1 MKNKQL
7 IKRIATYFRPYALL
21 AIFAFISAII
31 YVFSTLF
38 APILVGYIIDELD
51 VLVDNNI
58 LNNQFYIYLY
68 SLIGTVA
75 LGAFFGYIM
84 SYLLSKLAYLM
95 MRDLR
100 KDAFFK
106 INKLPVSYIDSHSHG
121 DLLSRIISDIDTVS
135 EGLLQTFTEAVTGI
149 ITIVVTLVFML
160 TLNYKIG
167 LIVVALTPLSLIGA
181 TFIAKMSFKTFKNQA
196 QARGNLTGFV
206 NEMVENQQVV
216 KAYGLEHKNIKR
228 FNDLDDE
235 LYTYGVNAQFYS
247 SLANPTT
254 RFVNAIIYLVVAT
267 YGAISVVSGSSAL
280 TVGKLSIFLSYASS
294 YTKPFNS
301 ISSVAAELQN
311 SFASLRRICEFLD
324 EAEIPNEDGLA
335 VVSNI
340 EGNISF
346 DNVEFSYTKEHKLI
360 EDFSL
365 SCNKGEQIAI
375 VGPTGCGKTTL
386 INLLMRFYDIN
397 SGDIYIDN
405 KSIYQIKRKSIREH
419 MGMVLQ
425 DTWLFEGTIYENI
438 AYGKENATKEEVI
451 SAAKKAYAH
460 DFIMQLKDGYNT
472 KVSNTDGMSIGQK
485 QLLCIARLML
495 RLPNVLILDEA
506 TSNIDT
512 RMEIMI
518 SKAFKEMMKGRTTFI
533 IAHRLSTVKNA
544 DKIIVMKDG
553 HIVEVGRH
561 DELIAKNGFYTSIY
575 NSQFQVK

>member
-1 MKNKQL
+1 MSIKYL

-21 AIFAFISAII
+21 AVFAIISAII

-51 VLVDNNI
+51 ILVDHSILTNN
-58 LNNQFYIYLY
+58 FYVYLY

-75 LGAFFGYIM
+75 IGALFGYIM

-106 INKLPVSYIDSHSHG
+106 INKLPVAYIDSHSHG

-135 EGLLQTFTEAVTGI
+135 EGLLQTFTEAITGI
-149 ITIVVTLVFML
+149 ITIAVTLVFML
-160 TLNYKIG
+160 TLNFKIG
-167 LIVVALTPLSLIGA
+167 LIVVGLTPLSLIGA

-196 QARGNLTGFV
+196 TARGKLTGFV
-206 NEMVENQQVV
+206 NEMVENQLVV
-216 KAYGLEHKNIKR
+216 KAYGMEKTNVAT
-228 FNDLDDE
+228 FNALDDE

-267 YGAISVVSGSSAL
+267 YGAISVVSGASAL

-301 ISSVAAELQN
+301 ISAVAAELQN

-324 EAEIPNEDGLA
+324 EKEIPNEANLA
-335 VVSNI
+335 TLEEI
-340 EGNISF
+340 TGKITF
-346 DNVEFSYTKEHKLI
+346 DNVEFSYNKEHKLI
-360 EDFSL
+360 ENFSL
-365 SCNKGEQIAI
+365 SCKPGEQIAI
-375 VGPTGCGKTTL
+375 VGPTGCGKTTM

-397 SGDIYIDN
+397 SGDILVDD
-405 KSIYQIKRKSIREH
+405 KSIYEISRKSLREH

-425 DTWLFEGTIYENI
+425 DTWLFEGTIFENI
-438 AYGKENATKEEVI
+438 AYGKDNATKEEVI
-451 SAAKKAYAH
+451 AAAKKAYAH
-460 DFIMQLKDGYNT
+460 EFIMQLKDGYDT

-533 IAHRLSTVKNA
+533 IAHRLSTIKNA

-561 DELIAKNGFYTSIY
+561 EQLLARNGFYTAIY